1 MLSAVRRPKSR
12 NLAFLSEHGG
22 RRRHNRAYR
31 ARNTDGCNGITLVG
45 VASGREFE
53 VLSHF
58 AGIL

>member
-1 MLSAVRRPKSR
+1 
-12 NLAFLSEHGG
+12 LAFLSEHGG